1 VTIRTILTNRVYLGE
16 AVHKGTAYP
25 GEHKAIITLATW
37 EKAQAVFQEHPRKR
51 ASRSRAK
58 TPALLKGLLFVKE
71 TGRAMVP
78 TFTRKRGK
86 LYRYYVSTDALKIA
100 AEACPVRRVPAAAV
114 EGVVLAQVRS
124 LLRTPEIVSQTWLAA
139 RAEVEGVSAN
149 AVREALVEFE
159 GLWDELF
166 PVEQARIVG
175 LLVERVNVSPDC
187 LEMRLNLEGLDTVLN
202 QLRANV
208 AGAEAA

>member
-1 VTIRTILTNRVYLGE
+1 
-16 AVHKGTAYP
+16 
-25 GEHKAIITLATW
+25 
-37 EKAQAVFQEHPRKR
+37 
-51 ASRSRAK
+51 
-58 TPALLKGLLFVKE
+58 
-71 TGRAMVP
+71 
-78 TFTRKRGK
+78 
-86 LYRYYVSTDALKIA
+86 
-100 AEACPVRRVPAAAV
+100 
-114 EGVVLAQVRS
+114 
-124 LLRTPEIVSQTWLAA
+124 
-139 RAEVEGVSAN
+139 VEGVSAN